1 MNEIS
6 AITLCLKYRDPIG
19 FEYLVKKYRRE
30 AMYHALSILGEK
42 EDALDAC
49 QESFTKA
56 YNAMPRL
63 KTLDA
68 FYPWF
73 YRILRNTCLNMIRKK
88 KNTIKFQRGYKEEY
102 SGQAKAAAP
111 DSILENKE
119 KKIMIQD
126 VFSSIQPQYRE
137 ILSMKYVSGYSYEEI
152 SETLGIP
159 RGTVMSRLYHA
170 RKVFQKK
177 YKEISKSG
185 DRSSK
190 EVLI

>member
-1 MNEIS
+1 MNETS

-19 FEYLVKKYRRE
+19 FDFLVKKYRRE
-30 AMYHALSILGEK
+30 AMYHALTILGDK

-56 YNAMPRL
+56 YAAMPRL
-63 KTLDA
+63 DKLDA

-88 KNTIKFQRGYKEEY
+88 KNTIRFQKEYKELNKSARGASPDLYVENNERRELI
-102 SGQAKAAAP
+102 KEVFAA
-111 DSILENKE
+111 
-119 KKIMIQD
+119 M
-126 VFSSIQPQYRE
+126 QPQYRE
-137 ILSMKYVSGYSYEEI
+137 ILAMKYVSGYSYEEI

-159 RGTVMSRLYHA
+159 RGTVMSRLYYA
-170 RKVFQKK
+170 RKTFQKL
-177 YKEISKSG
+177 YKEKSRSG